1 MRRVILAHAS
11 RLTHTTQQQKW
22 PLSSPPTSPSPPP
35 PRWPRARSPPAAP
48 RFPVR
53 AGARPIA
60 DETNTFIA
68 RRERDEEERR
78 RSRREPRSMSRAPRA
93 TRDRGL
99 TVAPPTPFDN
109 SQALRVG
116 EGCAQAAG
124 GCQVRAA
131 DRKPVPVRFQARDRA
146 RGRALRAR
154 ESGNARARP
163 RSARATSRPRA
174 CRLRGIR
181 SRARGRG
188 RGDIDAHATEV
199 SPDRSFSG

>member
-93 TRDRGL
+93 TRDRGR

-124 GCQVRAA
+124 GCQVRAE
-131 DRKPVPVRFQARDRA
+131 DRKPVPRAISGARSGAWTRA
-146 RGRALRAR
+146 PSAGERRR
-154 ESGNARARP
+154 
-163 RSARATSRPRA
+163 ARATAIGS
-174 CRLRGIR
+174 
-181 SRARGRG
+181 GR
-188 RGDIDAHATEV
+188 V
-199 SPDRSFSG
+199 

>member
-124 GCQVRAA
+124 GCQVRAE
-131 DRKPVPVRFQARDRA
+131 DRKPVPRAISGARSRA
-146 RGRALRAR
+146 WTRAPSAGERR
-154 ESGNARARP
+154 R
-163 RSARATSRPRA
+163 ARATAIGS
-174 CRLRGIR
+174 
-181 SRARGRG
+181 GR
-188 RGDIDAHATEV
+188 V
-199 SPDRSFSG
+199 